1 MACAASTIGKEHRF
15 GHPATSDNFYTCPPY
30 LLHTNQPVIYIASVV
45 NTGLKNSFLFLFVC
59 FTSQLK
65 AQSTNCVLKP
75 PQINIHFGSGDV
87 YDINTG
93 RYSNYERVQ
102 HYCPDDGHYSY
113 TDYTSDCFGAWHTV
127 TEDHTPGDISGNMLL
142 VNSSYNPGSFFSTR
156 LNGLK
161 SGSVYQFALWLM
173 NVYKIS
179 NWCSSP
185 LLPNITIRLQTET
198 GKTLAQFGT
207 GEIIQSDEPRWT
219 QYRALFTMPPSE
231 TSLTLT
237 MINNKPGGCGNDFA
251 LDDITLREC
260 VPPTPVVKA
269 TTKTTVVTK
278 KQTTVIKTPPKKTI
292 TEPVK
297 SEPPI
302 IQIEKPEKDSQSS
315 STAVLKKK
323 LQALP
328 PPPPALITRT
338 NLLVKQI
345 ETEAGEIRIDLYDNG
360 EIDGD
365 TISIYHN
372 NVLLIAHARL
382 TQKATT
388 MNISVD
394 VAHPHHELI
403 MVAENLGSIPPNTSL
418 MIITA
423 GTKRYQVFIS
433 SNEQKNAKVIFDLK
447 E

>member
-1 MACAASTIGKEHRF
+1 MF
-15 GHPATSDNFYTCPPY
+15 
-30 LLHTNQPVIYIASVV
+30 
-45 NTGLKNSFLFLFVC
+45 
-59 FTSQLK
+59 
-65 AQSTNCVLKP
+65 KP
-75 PQINIHFGSGDV
+75 PQITIHFGSGNV
-87 YDINTG
+87 HDINASG
-93 RYSNYERVQ
+93 YSNYERVQ
-102 HYCPDDGHYSY
+102 DYCPDDGHYTY
-113 TDYTSDCFGAWHTV
+113 TNYTSDCFGGLWHTV

-142 VNSSYNPGSFFSTR
+142 VNSAYKTGSFFRTT

-179 NWCSSP
+179 DGCP
-185 LLPNITIRLQTET
+185 FPVLPNIIIRLQTET
-198 GKTLAQFGT
+198 GKTVAQFGT
-207 GEIIQSDEPRWT
+207 GEIKRFEEPRWT

-237 MINNKPGGCGNDFA
+237 MINNNPGGCGNDFA

-260 VPPTPVVKA
+260 MLPTPAV
-269 TTKTTVVTK
+269 TTTVKTTVVTK
-278 KQTTVIKTPPKKTI
+278 KQTPAIKTLPKKNTK
-292 TEPVK
+292 EPVK
-297 SEPPI
+297 SKPPI
-302 IQIEKPEKDSQSS
+302 IQIEKSKKDSQVY
-315 STAVLKKK
+315 STPVLKTRP
-323 LQALP
+323 QPFP

-345 ETEAGEIRIDLYDNG
+345 ETEAREIRIDLYDNG

-365 TISIYHN
+365 TVSIYHN
-372 NVLLIAHARL
+372 NVLLKADARL
-382 TQKATT
+382 TQKPTT
-388 MNISVD
+388 MHITVD
-394 VAHPHHELI
+394 EAHPHHELI

-418 MIITA
+418 MVITA

>member
-1 MACAASTIGKEHRF
+1 MF
-15 GHPATSDNFYTCPPY
+15 
-30 LLHTNQPVIYIASVV
+30 
-45 NTGLKNSFLFLFVC
+45 
-59 FTSQLK
+59 
-65 AQSTNCVLKP
+65 KP

-93 RYSNYERVQ
+93 GYSNYERVQ
-102 HYCPDDGHYSY
+102 HYCPDDGHYTY
-113 TDYTSDCFGAWHTV
+113 ADYTSDCFNNAWHTV

-142 VNSSYNPGSFFSTR
+142 VNSSYNSGSFFSTT

-173 NVYKIS
+173 NVYNIS

-185 LLPNITIRLQTET
+185 VLPNITIRLQTET

-207 GEIIQSDEPRWT
+207 GEITQSEEPRWT

-231 TSLTLT
+231 TSLIFI
-237 MINNKPGGCGNDFA
+237 MINNNPGGCGNDFA

-260 VPPTPVVKA
+260 VPPTPIVKPTA
-269 TTKTTVVTK
+269 RTTVVTK
-278 KQTTVIKTPPKKTI
+278 KQLPGTKTSPKKTT

-297 SEPPI
+297 NKPPI
-302 IQIEKPEKDSQSS
+302 IQTEKPGKDSQAF
-315 STAVLKKK
+315 STPVLKKR
-323 LQALP
+323 LESLP

-365 TISIYHN
+365 TVSIYHN
-372 NVLLIAHARL
+372 NMLLKAHTRL
-382 TQKATT
+382 TQKPIT
-388 MNISVD
+388 MRIAVD
-394 VAHPHHELI
+394 AAHPHHELV